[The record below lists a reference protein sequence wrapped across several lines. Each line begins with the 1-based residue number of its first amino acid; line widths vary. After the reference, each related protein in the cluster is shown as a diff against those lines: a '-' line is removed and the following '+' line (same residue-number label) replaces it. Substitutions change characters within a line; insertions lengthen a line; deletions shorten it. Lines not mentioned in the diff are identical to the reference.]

1 LTNGELVQW
10 VEFEPTIQWRHN
22 PLFKIKS
29 KMFTPMF
36 TTKAKG
42 QGFGLP
48 VVKRLVEA
56 QGGSINFESKV
67 GQGTKIHNKTAI
79 EALAE
84 AIWLRQR
91 CQATTA
97 KMLSRNDLS

>member
-1 LTNGELVQW
+1 MSVGGKLTVKASREDKAVVIV
-10 VEFEPTIQWRHN
+10 VEATGVGIPDEV
-22 PLFKIKS
+22 KS

-56 QGGSINFESKV
+56 QGGSISFESKV
-67 GQGTKIHNKTAI
+67 GQGTKFIIKR
-79 EALAE
+79 L
-84 AIWLRQR
+84 
-91 CQATTA
+91 
-97 KMLSRNDLS
+97 